1 MQPRV
6 WGALLIFLGSYL
18 PLAVILAMQDVDQ
31 IVLQRP
37 VCRDMSTFAETCALP
52 LKHPVM
58 ALSFVV
64 VCLISL
70 SVAIVAL
77 TRLRMGS
84 PIVLSS
90 IKHVPSDLMN
100 YTLPY
105 VVTFMSLDYGD
116 TPKLAGFLAFLG
128 WMFWLTFRSGQLM
141 MNPVLTIFGWQLYEV
156 AYTYVGGS
164 TTERQAVALAKGDL
178 TPNATISHQT
188 IQNIMV
194 IRGKS

>member
-18 PLAVILAMQDVDQ
+18 PLAMILAMQDVDPT
-31 IVLQRP
+31 VLQRP
-37 VCRDMSTFAETCALP
+37 ICRDLSTIAETCALP
-52 LKHPVM
+52 LKHPVL
-58 ALSFVV
+58 ALGSVA

-116 TPKLAGFLAFLG
+116 TPKFAGFLAFLG

-156 AYTYVGGS
+156 AYTYAGGS
-164 TTERQAVALAKGDL
+164 TTERQAVALTKGDL
-178 TPNATISHQT
+178 TPNTAISHQT
-188 IQNIMV
+188 IQNIMI